1 VTAPS
6 YSWIPFYQELADILC
21 PYRTRQSF
29 LIEFLKAQRDA
40 GLPVTPLADRDA
52 EGRKSLL
59 TVLDPFTFFGTF
71 NRRVTDKNRF
81 ALLDAIKRTFDVKA
95 DLPRDFAGIP
105 LLHPLNSW
113 FFSYAPEREPDAIER
128 LWNVFQAA
136 VAPDPWTGQAFAAAF
151 DRAIGIR
158 GAGFKLTIGLFWIRP
173 TTFLNLDS
181 RMREYLQISVASDA
195 LTAAIY
201 KKQVD
206 DLRARDP
213 RPLHEISQAAYEDT
227 SPPPSTPEP
236 SNYWLVGAYW
246 GDQDPP
252 DLTEEF
258 IGSGK
263 WVNGYTDKYIDKVKQ
278 MQPGDRI
285 AIKATTVQQ
294 GSLPFEY
301 DKPVSRMLVK
311 ARGIVTRNHGDG
323 RTVEVEWDPNFEP
336 RNWYFYTYR
345 GTVWQVNR
353 ESRFGRQ
360 LIDFVFYDKS
370 QDYPFFISAWKEW
383 KGESIEPAGEGE
395 DTPPATYT
403 MEQAREGLFIDTGE
417 FARIVNLLR
426 SRKNLILQGPP
437 GVGKTFIARRI
448 AYALMGIKDSSRVQ
462 MVQFHQTYSYEDFIQ
477 GFRPSATPGSSLS
490 FILRD
495 GVFHEF
501 CQRAR
506 EAGDQPYVFV
516 IDEINRGNLS
526 RIFGELMMLIEPDKR
541 GDAHA
546 IRLTY
551 QSTDDPPFY
560 VPRNVHLLGLMNLAD
575 RSLAMVDYA
584 LRRRFAFV
592 TLAPK
597 FDSPLFRDWLAK
609 RGMKSERIDLIV
621 QRMTTLNEKIR
632 SDFRLGPHFQI
643 GHSYFCPEV
652 DDLSEHDEAWYRAV
666 VETQIEPLL
675 AEYWYDDPDTA
686 AEIVT
691 HLLQP

>member
-1 VTAPS
+1 MATS
-6 YSWIPFYQELADILC
+6 TYSWVPFYEELADVLSS
-21 PYRTRQSF
+21 YRARQSF

-40 GLPVTPLADRDA
+40 GLPITPLADRDA

-71 NRRVTDKNRF
+71 NRRVKEKNQA
-81 ALLDAIKRTFDVKA
+81 ALLDAIKRTFEVKA
-95 DLPRDFAGIP
+95 DLPRGFGGIP
-105 LLHPLNSW
+105 TLHRLNSW

-128 LWNVFQAA
+128 LWDVFQAA
-136 VAPDPWTGQAFAAAF
+136 VAPDPWTGQAFADAF

-181 RMREYLQISVASDA
+181 PMREYLHISVASHA
-195 LTAAIY
+195 LTAVSY
-201 KKQVD
+201 KKHVD

-213 RPLHEISQAAYEDT
+213 RPFYEISQAAYDHK
-227 SPPPSTPEP
+227 PQPEP

-246 GDQDPP
+246 GNQDPP

-258 IGSGK
+258 IRTGK
-263 WVNGYTDKYIDKVKQ
+263 WVNGYTDKYTDKVGQ

-285 AIKATTVQQ
+285 AIKAATVQQ
-294 GSLPFEY
+294 GGLPFEY
-301 DKPVSRMLVK
+301 DKPVSRMLIK
-311 ARGIVTRNHGDG
+311 ARGIITRNHGDG

-336 RNWYFYTYR
+336 RDWYFYTYR

-353 ESRFGRQ
+353 DSQFGRQ

-383 KGESIEPAGEGE
+383 KEESTEPPGEGD
-395 DTPPATYT
+395 DTPPMTFT
-403 MEQAREGLFIDTGE
+403 MEQAREGLFLDATE
-417 FARIVNLLR
+417 FARIVELLR

-437 GVGKTFIARRI
+437 GVGKTFIAGRI
-448 AYALMGIKDSSRVQ
+448 AYALMGIKDSRRVQ

-477 GFRPSATPGSSLS
+477 GFRPSATPGASLS

-495 GVFHEF
+495 GVFYEF

-506 EAGDQPYVFV
+506 EAGDQPHVFV

-541 GDAHA
+541 GDTHA

-551 QSTDDPPFY
+551 QSADDPPFY
-560 VPRNVHLLGLMNLAD
+560 VPSNVHLLGLMNLAD

-584 LRRRFAFV
+584 LRRRFVFI

-597 FDSPLFRDWLAK
+597 FDSPLFGDWLAK
-609 RGMKSERIDLIV
+609 RGMKSDLIELIV
-621 QRMTTLNEKIR
+621 QRMTSVNERIR
-632 SDFRLGPHFQI
+632 RDVRLGPHFQI

-675 AEYWYDDPDTA
+675 AEYWYDEADTA
-686 AEIVT
+686 AQLVKQ
-691 HLLQP
+691 LLQP